1 MFDTLLDRWPVL
13 ASIITAI
20 LWLGRLEYR
29 GLANERAIRHLWKQR
44 AEDLAAAQ
52 AARDATN
59 SMLRELQQ
67 QATIRAVQLG
77 RIEEGLSGARNDISR
92 VITAMEKKR

>member
-1 MFDTLLDRWPVL
+1 MLDTLLDRWPVL
-13 ASIITAI
+13 ASIVAGI

-29 GLANERAIRHLWKQR
+29 GLANERGIRHLWKQR

-67 QATIRAVQLG
+67 QATALAVQSG
-77 RIEEGLSGARNDISR
+77 RIEEGLSGVRNDIAR
-92 VITAMEKKR
+92 VINTMEKKR